1 MCPRLPPFHLF
12 HIYIEFFIV
21 FLSDPSEPLIST
33 PDGRNVKWEMF
44 NRENLNYLNFAN
56 RNNDSVGVEL
66 KKDRLQKNNAF
77 WLEYL
82 NWIIYDRTPPGG
94 KDYVFN
100 TNVPMKREIIRI
112 KSS

>member
-1 MCPRLPPFHLF
+1 MLVCPRLTFFDQVLHFPRN
-12 HIYIEFFIV
+12 FIV
-21 FLSDPSEPLIST
+21 FLSDPSEPLIPT

-77 WLEYL
+77 WLEYM
-82 NWIIYDRTPPGG
+82 NWIVFDRTPPGG
-94 KDYVFN
+94 KRYLF
-100 TNVPMKREIIRI
+100 K
-112 KSS
+112 